1 MSRLLRNA
9 ATVVLLRDGVTGLE
23 VFLLR
28 RVIGLD
34 VAPGMSVFPGGSV
47 DPSDA
52 EPVPW
57 TGPEPA
63 TWTTVLAAD
72 EALVRSL
79 VSAAVRETY
88 EESGVLLADSP
99 GDPAERVALERHEL
113 SLADVLRKRNLAVR
127 ADLLTPWAHWI
138 TPATEPRRHDTRFFL
153 AALPDGQQTAD
164 GAREAEIAEWVR
176 PADALAE
183 CAAGGRPLLPPTF
196 VTLRELAEFAD
207 VAAVF
212 AAAADRTIEPIQPVR
227 RAGGVILPNGERI
240 GLP

>member
-1 MSRLLRNA
+1 LSSFPRDA
-9 ATVVLLRDGVTGLE
+9 ATVVLVRDGAAGLE

-28 RVIGLD
+28 RVPGLA

-57 TGPEPA
+57 IGPPPA
-63 TWTTVLAAD
+63 SWTTVLGAD
-72 EALVRSL
+72 ESLVRSL
-79 VSAAVRETY
+79 VSAAVRETF

-99 GDPAERVALERHEL
+99 GTQADRVALERHEI
-113 SLADVLRKRNLAVR
+113 SLADVLLKNGLSVR

-138 TPATEPRRHDTRFFL
+138 TPDSEPRRHDTRFFL
-153 AALPDGQQTAD
+153 AAMPVGQKTSD

-176 PADALAE
+176 PADALRQNV
-183 CAAGGRPLLPPTF
+183 AGSRPLLPPTY
-196 VTLRELAEFAD
+196 VILRELAGFAD

-212 AAAADRTIEPIQPVR
+212 AAAADRAIEPIQPVR
-227 RAGGVILPNGERI
+227 RAGEVILPGGERI
-240 GLP
+240 ALP